1 MVKKGMALNMPG
13 VVDVDAVL
21 AEKAGAVAVPVKE
34 EKKEEKSDSTPAVKE
49 VKTKTKRNTK
59 KATKETDDFSE
70 IFEPKKEKELR
81 NVAINLRVKRRIKDD
96 FDLICKRLGRSQS
109 DMLEFW
115 VDYTMAK
122 MVVNDKK

>member
-1 MVKKGMALNMPG
+1 MNLWGYNMVEKKFNVKMPG
-13 VVDVDAVL
+13 GDSVTRLV
-21 AEKAGAVAVPVKE
+21 EEVAKPAE
-34 EKKEEKSDSTPAVKE
+34 EKKEVTPAVKE

-81 NVAINLRVKRRIKDD
+81 NVAVNLRVKKSVKEN
-96 FDLICKRLGRSQS
+96 FDLICARLGRSQS

-115 VDYTMAK
+115 VDLTM
-122 MVVNDKK
+122 KKITIKYKD

>member
-81 NVAINLRVKRRIKDD
+81 NVAVNLRVKKSVKEN
-96 FDLICKRLGRSQS
+96 FDLICARLGRSQS

-115 VDYTMAK
+115 VDLTM
-122 MVVNDKK
+122 KKITIKYKD